1 MFTVEGLSQLHSWAQ
16 GSLGVMLDHTAKLS
30 PEELRKPL
38 DGFGCESV
46 HGTLMH
52 TAEAEDFWV
61 SHAHGRTWESW
72 EHSGGPFGFKGCDT
86 VEEIKA
92 RFAEVAARTLD
103 YLAGLRDDELMT
115 PQHIT
120 HHWGELDI
128 APAHMLCHIV
138 THAFH
143 HKGQVVAMCRILG
156 YPPPE
161 TDLA

>member
-16 GSLGVMLDHTAKLS
+16 GSLGVMLEHTAKLS
-30 PEELRKPL
+30 LEELRKPME
-38 DGFGCESV
+38 GFGCGSV

-52 TAEAEDFWV
+52 IAEAEDFWV
-61 SHAHGRTWESW
+61 SHAHGKPWEKW
-72 EHSGGPFGFKGCDT
+72 ERGEGAYSYRGCDT

-92 RFAEVAARTLD
+92 RFAEVAGRTLD

-128 APAHMLCHIV
+128 APALMLCHIV